1 MGLEASS
8 AELKPEEVVKTPEEV
23 ELAELAVKENW
34 YGKPLWEKKFRTWQ
48 YLTKKSC
55 IAKEGMG
62 GRFCS
67 WCGMAC
73 HYNAC
78 PRRIFEEY
86 VPTAEIDRPSPTPD
100 YVAELKALQKQI
112 NKQARHLKKANERIK
127 ELEEK
132 KGD

>member
-1 MGLEASS
+1 MEASG
-8 AELKPEEVVKTPEEV
+8 AAIGAKTPEEV

-48 YLTKKSC
+48 ILTEKSC
-55 IAKEGMG
+55 IAKAGMG

-67 WCGMAC
+67 WSGMAC

-86 VPTAEIDRPSPTPD
+86 VPTAEIDRPRPTPD
-100 YVAELKALQKQI
+100 YVAELKNMQNQVGKLQRQLRKS
-112 NKQARHLKKANERIK
+112 NERIK
-127 ELEEK
+127 DLEDIK
-132 KGD
+132 KIGN